1 MTSTNFYPLMSI
13 SHIKKYKL
21 DYSWFVYHLCE
32 SKIYIIACD
41 KYILIL
47 INLFDTQVTNIY
59 PYTLYKLIWVVDS
72 GKLPAAL
79 TLFQSWHEFIYT
91 KIFVSNVMCKSWLNF
106 QMRRSINSA
115 LTVMILQDW
124 CVALSVATETKK

>member
-32 SKIYIIACD
+32 SKIYFIACD

-47 INLFDTQVTNIY
+47 IDLFDTQVTNIN

-72 GKLPAAL
+72 GKLPATL
-79 TLFQSWHEFIYT
+79 TLFQSLYENLRVQRNVQELVKFSNAT
-91 KIFVSNVMCKSWLNF
+91 KHQQCSHRYDITGLVCSTKSSYGNQEVIW
-106 QMRRSINSA
+106 
-115 LTVMILQDW
+115 W
-124 CVALSVATETKK
+124 